1 MSERIRN
8 NKSDS
13 VSKKTTYE
21 DIKLPKNLR
30 QVGQAGEKKRIYIE
44 DYVMTY
50 IQQLAMK
57 NENSYQVAVLLGKNQ
72 MRDHIDTI
80 FISGALEVKEIDL
93 EEDRVFSNEAW
104 TKIYADIK
112 EYFDQ
117 VEVVGW
123 YITKP
128 GLSLEADERITK
140 AHLDNFAGSNKV
152 LLMYDSVER
161 EEAFYLYYN
170 DKLVQQPG
178 YYIYYEKNAAM
189 QNYMIEHKENKSVE
203 SSYVDKAGLNI
214 RNVLDRKTDETKT
227 KQKGFSVRSAVASVA
242 ALFLLIIAA
251 TMLSGIKVNKTKDKE
266 TSGVVVAQAT
276 QDAQVKAT
284 EDATTV
290 NVKPGDGTTIKE
302 DEGDGGDTALPSKAT
317 TSIAPKQTIAPE
329 GTSKAT
335 AGKDASDSGQDVDVV
350 IDGTS
355 PVPKE
360 TIAPKSSEASEPSA
374 QKEVAAT
381 TDEKVHKVIKGE
393 TLGSISLKYYKTK
406 DYITKIMELNDIE
419 DADKIYEGQKLKLP
433 DK

>member
-57 NENSYQVAVLLGKNQ
+57 NDNSYQVAVLLGKNQ

-80 FISGALEVKEIDL
+80 FISGAVEVKDIDL
-93 EEDRVFSNEAW
+93 EDERVFSNEAW

-112 EYFDQ
+112 EYFEQ

-170 DKLVQQPG
+170 DKLIEQPG

-189 QNYMIEHKENKSVE
+189 QNYMVEHKEKKSVE
-203 SSYVDKAGLNI
+203 SSYVDKAGMNI
-214 RNVLDRKTDETKT
+214 RTVLDRKSGETKG

-251 TMLSGIKVNKTKDKE
+251 TMLSGIKVNKSKDKE

-276 QDAQVKAT
+276 KDSEVKAT

-290 NVKPGDGTTIKE
+290 NVKPGEGTSIKE
-302 DEGDGGDTALPSKAT
+302 DEDSGGTDVLGNEAT
-317 TSIAPKQTIAPE
+317 TSIVPKQTMAPE
-329 GTSKAT
+329 ATSKST
-335 AGKDASDSGQDVDVV
+335 AGKEKKDSGQDVDVI

-360 TIAPKSSEASEPSA
+360 TIAPKSSESSKPSG
-374 QKEVAAT
+374 QKEVAAPA
-381 TDEKVHKVIKGE
+381 DEKVHKVIKGE

-406 DYITKIMELNDIE
+406 EYIKKIMELNDIK